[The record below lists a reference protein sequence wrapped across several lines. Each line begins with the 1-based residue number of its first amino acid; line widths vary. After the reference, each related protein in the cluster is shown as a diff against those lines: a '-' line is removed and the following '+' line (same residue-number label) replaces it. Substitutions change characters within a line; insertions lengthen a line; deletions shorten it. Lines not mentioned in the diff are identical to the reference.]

1 MRKLEILLGCI
12 CVLVILGLFANS
24 VRSNAKV
31 ADAEF
36 RRLTDDSLE
45 SLQLRME
52 TYLSSLNATAAFLD
66 SSAVVTRD
74 EFDGFVS
81 HLEIAKYLPGING
94 IGYITPIQAGQ
105 EQQLID
111 EMTALGEPDMN
122 IHPLTDNTQKYIINR
137 ISPIGPNV
145 EALGLDIS
153 FEEGRRNAAT
163 AARETGL
170 PQLTPR
176 ILLVQEHSTQ
186 PGFLL
191 LRPFYEKAAGTVR
204 PDPAVSRFR
213 GFVYAPFVG
222 RNLLTNLTA
231 NQGVVYQFTVF
242 DGPAAEMDQLIYASE
257 SDGEAPSGKYTSSY
271 TFENYG
277 RNWTVVYES
286 TSPFEATFRN
296 TMAWSLLIGG
306 LILSAMLVF
315 SVRSLRI
322 RGDATQELAQL
333 RERQISAREE
343 ENRAV
348 VENAVTAV
356 FILDGQRQI
365 LFANQAAQESFG
377 YSALQIKGLLFDDLV
392 SAVDDKEETSEFNA
406 FGTTRDGAEL
416 VLDLHYN
423 EWTTFEGAARVTAI
437 VRDLTRETEAREEIR
452 ITKIRYDQAL
462 QGAGIGVFDVNLE
475 TAHSDVTD
483 TWCEIMGIDPNQP
496 EIDPQTNF
504 LSRVHPEDLPA
515 LEAADTACIE
525 GKTVRSTSEYRIKF
539 SDTEWRWMRS
549 EAVVVDRDKQ
559 GKAVRMIGTQA
570 DITEL
575 HNSRHALEVSEKRFR
590 QVQSAAPIGM
600 VLMDN
605 SGHFLGVNDAFCRL
619 SGYSEDQLLS
629 TVRMPDLMAKDER
642 KKLYSEIGNLMNGDD
657 NHVYIAEHRIVTGN
671 GSERWGLFHITWAYD
686 KNKDEHYFIS
696 QIIDITDQKKI
707 EQIKNEFV
715 STVSHEL
722 RTPLTSIKGALG
734 LVLATGTDQLE
745 DAKKR
750 LIDIALSNTERL
762 TTIVNDI
769 LDLEKISSGEVDFVF
784 QDLDMSALIDEAVRE
799 NSPFASTHK
808 NTLRFE
814 HPNLPL
820 NVTADFNRTKQV
832 MANLISNA
840 CKYSDPETEVLV
852 KAEQL
857 EGKVIVYIQ
866 NRGPGIP
873 DNFKPLM
880 FQAFSQADS
889 SDTRAKGG
897 TGLGLNIT
905 KQIVSRHQGEIGFES
920 APDGITVFWFT
931 YPSTGEDDLD
941 DPVAAPNI
949 KRLPRRGKARVLH
962 IEDDFDFAEVVK
974 SGLSKVADVTHAGNL
989 EEARRYIRKGNLD
1002 MLIVD
1007 WSLPDG
1013 DASVLL
1019 DGIDES
1025 LPNVTVLGLSS
1036 DGNRRRD
1043 SRVTV
1048 NLEKSRTELSTIAE
1062 YVSARMASVS

>member
-1 MRKLEILLGCI
+1 MRKLEILLGCV

-24 VRSNAKV
+24 VRTNAKV
-31 ADAEF
+31 ANAEF
-36 RRLTDDSLE
+36 RRLTDDSID
-45 SLQLRME
+45 SLQVRMS
-52 TYLSSLNATAAFLD
+52 TYLSSLNATAAFLE
-66 SSAVVTRD
+66 SSSEVTRA
-74 EFDGFVS
+74 EFDRFVS
-81 HLEIAKYLPGING
+81 QLEIERYLPGING
-94 IGYITPIQAGQ
+94 IGYITPIQSGQ
-105 EQQLID
+105 EQQLVD
-111 EMTALGEPDMN
+111 EMAALGEPDLN
-122 IHPLTDNTQKYIINR
+122 IHPLTDNAQKYIINR

-153 FEEGRRNAAT
+153 FEEGRRNSAN

-176 ILLVQEHSTQ
+176 ILLVQEHSSQ

-191 LRPFYEKAAGTVR
+191 LRPVYYNDTGEVR
-204 PDPAVSRFR
+204 PDPAVSRFK

-231 NQGVVYQFTVF
+231 NQGVVYQFSVF
-242 DGPAAEMDQLIYASE
+242 DGTTTDMDQLIYASE
-257 SDGEAPSGKYTSSY
+257 SDSEAPSGKYTATY

-277 RNWTVVYES
+277 RKWTVLYES
-286 TSPFEATFRN
+286 TLPFEATFRN
-296 TMAWSLLIGG
+296 TMAWTLLIGG
-306 LILSAMLVF
+306 LVLSAMLVF

-322 RGDATQELAQL
+322 RGDATHELAQL

-356 FILDGQRQI
+356 FILDGQRKI

-377 YSALQIKGLLFDDLV
+377 YSPRQIKGLLFDDLV
-392 SAVDDKEETSEFNA
+392 SAAHDQDETSGVNA
-406 FGTTRDGAEL
+406 TGTTREGAEL

-423 EWTTFEGAARVTAI
+423 EWTTFEGAPRVTAI

-475 TAHSDVTD
+475 TGHSDVTD
-483 TWCEIMGIDPNQP
+483 TWREIMGVDPSETDIDAQ
-496 EIDPQTNF
+496 DNF
-504 LSRVHPEDLPA
+504 LSRVHPEDLPVLLA
-515 LEAADTACIE
+515 NDAACIE
-525 GKTVRSTSEYRIKF
+525 GKTARSISEYRIKF
-539 SDTEWRWMRS
+539 SDNEWRWMRS
-549 EAVVVDRDKQ
+549 EAVVVNRNKE
-559 GKAVRMIGTQA
+559 GKALRMIGTQA

-575 HNSRHALEVSEKRFR
+575 HNSRHALEASEKRFR
-590 QVQSAAPIGM
+590 QVLSAAPIGM

-605 SGHFLGVNDAFCRL
+605 NGRFLGVNDAFCAL
-619 SGYSEDQLLS
+619 AGYSEEDLLAN
-629 TVRMPDLMAKDER
+629 VRMPDMMSKDER
-642 KKLYSEIGNLMNGDD
+642 KKLYSAISDLMNSDGS
-657 NHVYIAEHRIVTGN
+657 HVYTGEHRIVNSN
-671 GSERWGLFHITWAYD
+671 GTERWGLFHTTWAYD

-734 LVLATGTDQLE
+734 LVLATGSDQLE

-784 QDLDMSALIDEAVRE
+784 QDLDMTALINEAVRE
-799 NSPFASTHK
+799 NSPFATTHK

-814 HPNLPL
+814 HPDEPL
-820 NVTADFNRTKQV
+820 NVSADFNRSKQV
-832 MANLISNA
+832 LANLISNA
-840 CKYSDPETEVLV
+840 CKYSDPETEVLI

-905 KQIVSRHQGEIGFES
+905 KQIVTRHQGEIGFES
-920 APDGITVFWFT
+920 TPDGITVFWFT
-931 YPSTGEDDLD
+931 YPSTAEDTLD
-941 DPVAAPNI
+941 DPVAAPNV

-962 IEDDFDFAEVVK
+962 IEDDYDFAEVVK
-974 SGLSKVADVTHAGNL
+974 SGLSKVADVTHAGSL
-989 EEARRYIRKGNLD
+989 EEARKCIKNGNLD
-1002 MLIVD
+1002 LLIVD

-1013 DASVLL
+1013 DASELF
-1019 DGIDES
+1019 DDIDQI

-1062 YVSARMASVS
+1062 YVSSRMAKVS

>member
-1 MRKLEILLGCI
+1 LRKLEILLGCV
-12 CVLVILGLFANS
+12 CVLVILGLFPNS
-24 VRSNAKV
+24 VRTNAMV
-31 ADAEF
+31 ANAEF

-45 SLQLRME
+45 SLQIRMD
-52 TYLSSLNATAAFLD
+52 TYLSSLNATAAFLGASD
-66 SSAVVTRD
+66 EVTRD
-74 EFDGFVS
+74 EFDGFVAQ
-81 HLEIAKYLPGING
+81 LEIEKYLPGING
-94 IGYITPIQAGQ
+94 IGYITPIKAGQ
-105 EQQLID
+105 EQELID
-111 EMTALGEPDMN
+111 EMAALGEPDLD
-122 IHPLTDNTQKYIINR
+122 IHPLTDNAQKYIINR

-153 FEEGRRNAAT
+153 FEEGRRNSAN
-163 AARETGL
+163 AARDTGL

-176 ILLVQEHSTQ
+176 ILLVQEHSSQ

-191 LRPFYEKAAGTVR
+191 LRPVYANDDPTSR
-204 PDPAVSRFR
+204 PDPATAPFK

-231 NQGVVYQFTVF
+231 NQGVVYQFSVF
-242 DGPAAEMDQLIYASE
+242 DGPTADMDQLIYASE
-257 SDGEAPSGKYTSSY
+257 SDSEAPSGRYSSTY

-277 RNWTVVYES
+277 RQWTVLYES
-286 TSPFEATFRN
+286 TTPFEASFRN
-296 TMAWSLLIGG
+296 TMAWTLLIGG
-306 LILSAMLVF
+306 LILSGMLVF

-322 RGDATQELAQL
+322 RGDATHELAQL
-333 RERQISAREE
+333 RERQINAREE

-356 FILDGQRQI
+356 FILDGQRKI
-365 LFANQAAQESFG
+365 LFANQAAQEGFG
-377 YSALQIKGLLFDDLV
+377 YSPQQIKGLLFDDLV
-392 SAVDDKEETSEFNA
+392 SASDDQEETSGVNA
-406 FGTTRDGAEL
+406 RGTTRDGAEL

-423 EWTTFEGAARVTAI
+423 EWTTFEGAPRVTAI

-475 TAHSDVTD
+475 TGHSNVTD
-483 TWCEIMGIDPNQP
+483 TWCEIMGIDPDRNDFDSQ
-496 EIDPQTNF
+496 DNF
-504 LSRVHPEDLPA
+504 MSRVHPDDLPA
-515 LEAADTACIE
+515 LTANDTACIE
-525 GKTVRSTSEYRIKF
+525 GRTARSISEYRIKF

-549 EAVVVDRDKQ
+549 EAVVVNRNKE
-559 GKAVRMIGTQA
+559 GKALRMIGTQA

-575 HNSRHALEVSEKRFR
+575 HNSQHALEASEKRFR
-590 QVQSAAPIGM
+590 QVLSAAPIGM

-605 SGHFLGVNDAFCRL
+605 NGHFLGVNNAFCKL
-619 SGYSEDQLLS
+619 TGYTEDELLT
-629 TVRMPDLMAKDER
+629 TVRMPDMMSKDER
-642 KKLYSEIGNLMNGDD
+642 KKLYSEISNLMNSDD
-657 NHVYIAEHRIVTGN
+657 NHVYTAEHRIVTRN
-671 GSERWGLFHITWAYD
+671 NSERWGLFHITWAYD
-686 KNKDEHYFIS
+686 KNKGEHYFIS

-734 LVLATGTDQLE
+734 LVLATGTEQME

-784 QDLDMSALIDEAVRE
+784 QDLDMTSLINEAVKE
-799 NSPFASTHK
+799 NSPFATTHK
-808 NTLRFE
+808 NALRFE
-814 HPNLPL
+814 HPDLPL
-820 NVTADFNRTKQV
+820 NVSADFNRTKQV

-840 CKYSDPETEVLV
+840 CKYSDPETEVLI

-857 EGKVIVYIQ
+857 DGKIIVYIQ

-873 DNFKPLM
+873 ENFKPLM

-931 YPSTGEDDLD
+931 YPSNDEDDMN
-941 DPVAAPNI
+941 DPVAAPKV

-989 EEARRYIRKGNLD
+989 EEARRCIENGNLD

-1013 DASVLL
+1013 DAAVLL
-1019 DGIDES
+1019 DDINER

-1062 YVSARMASVS
+1062 YVSSRVANAS

>member
-24 VRSNAKV
+24 VRSNAKI

-66 SSAVVTRD
+66 SSTVVTRD

-257 SDGEAPSGKYTSSY
+257 SDSEAPSGKYTSSY

-296 TMAWSLLIGG
+296 TMAWTLLIGG

-365 LFANQAAQESFG
+365 LFANQAAQENFG

-949 KRLPRRGKARVLH
+949 KRLRRRGKARVLH

-989 EEARRYIRKGNLD
+989 EEARRYIRNGNLD